1 MIRTSKVGKWG
12 GSINATIPL
21 VIVELFDIKEGDVL
35 KWVGI
40 VGEGTPSLIVEKEE
54 KESSE

>member
-1 MIRTSKVGKWG
+1 
-12 GSINATIPL
+12 
-21 VIVELFDIKEGDVL
+21 LFDIKEGDVL

>member
-1 MIRTSKVGKWG
+1 MIRTSKVGKRG

-21 VIVELFDIKEGDVL
+21 AIADLFDIKEGDVL

-40 VGEGTPSLIVEKEE
+40 VGEGTPTLTIEKE